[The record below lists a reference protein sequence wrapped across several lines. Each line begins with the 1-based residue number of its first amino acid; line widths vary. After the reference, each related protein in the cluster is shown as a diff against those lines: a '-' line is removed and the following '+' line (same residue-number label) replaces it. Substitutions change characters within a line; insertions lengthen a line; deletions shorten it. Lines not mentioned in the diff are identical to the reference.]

1 MAKLFKSLFGSNEDS
16 IKLGQVNKFIS
27 FENDKLILINP
38 LDNETKPIKIIS
50 FLGNARIG
58 KSTLMNCY
66 LSHKLNQNIKLFNTS
81 NKMDKHC
88 TSGIDMLLVETGEC
102 NLLLLD
108 VQGLDLN
115 NSKDDCKLMLFIYLI
130 SSLIIFN
137 PKTILDNTVLSS
149 LSSLTSIMTYIQNK
163 SNKPVLLFR
172 PRDINQESEYNSDEN
187 LKEMLSETEDQYSNV
202 RCSINKLFT
211 DIQCQATFYLDK
223 KELKLLSNDK
233 FIEFMEEPT
242 NCFKDFCLTL
252 DKIITTLNPSSTD
265 NFNIGVRKII
275 EDINLNKKIDYKIFD
290 ITMREASCD
299 IKEWIFENIDK
310 SQYDVEMFSD
320 GTQQNYDEVIKP
332 RIDYCELILSLFDK
346 RFEKTTPKIRIAFRH
361 EILETFNKHI
371 SAAIKNSSN
380 IAEKELENIYKND
393 ILKYSI
399 KIYHKYHI
407 EDKINYTQEQF
418 IVVITN
424 KIKKTLWLDVK
435 KKEYLI
441 KLENDINDHMKMISD
456 YMLKIKNEY
465 ELFLRTEII
474 KIKTFIKTNGYGLLD
489 DDAEYIY
496 DITKSFSDII
506 NDIIEQFDTNMKSI
520 KYNIYNIEIYLNI
533 IEEFNPHQ
541 MDNSFIYS
549 DIYNILLKDP
559 YMYNDLYSK
568 IDNFVSCYINKEDYV
583 CPNSINTIISELGNK
598 IKPSTDDK
606 YCDNSHCEHPRNY
619 IHMYFC
625 VKYEDD
631 FNKMRKDKI
640 SDILLKM
647 QDKRNIFPTDNLLAK
662 KIYIDSVKLFE
673 LIQEKNS
680 NIKFNKLDIQN
691 FDIIN
696 PNQQELTKYA
706 YIVNNLHIH
715 DIYSEEDFNIKYKDI
730 LPLLNKKTGDKWLD
744 YNINQVIIDILFRKA
759 LEL

>member
-1 MAKLFKSLFGSNEDS
+1 MAKLLKSLFGSNEET
-16 IKLGQVNKFIS
+16 IKLGLVNKFIS
-27 FENDKLILINP
+27 FENEKLMLINP
-38 LDNETKPIKIIS
+38 INDTTKPIKIIS

-88 TSGIDMLLVETGEC
+88 TSGIDMLLVDTKEY

-130 SSLIIFN
+130 SNLIIFN

-172 PRDINQESEYNSDEN
+172 PRDINQDSDYNSEEN

-211 DIQCQATFYLDK
+211 DIQCHPTYYLDK

-233 FIEFMEEPT
+233 FMEFMDET
-242 NCFKDFCLTL
+242 SNCFKDFCLEL

-265 NFNIGVRKII
+265 NFNTNIQTII

-310 SQYDVEMFSD
+310 TQYDVEMFTD
-320 GTQQNYDEVIKP
+320 GTQLNYDTIIKP
-332 RIDYCELILSLFDK
+332 RIDYCELILSLYDK

-380 IAEKELENIYKND
+380 IAEKELENIYKYD
-393 ILKYSI
+393 ILKYSVRV
-399 KIYHKYHI
+399 
-407 EDKINYTQEQF
+407 NYNNTMNSIQEQF
-418 IVVITN
+418 IIKITN
-424 KIKKTLWLDVK
+424 MIKNTVWLDVK
-435 KKEYLI
+435 KKKYLT
-441 KLENDINDHMKMISD
+441 KLDDDITKFKEMISNYILQD
-456 YMLKIKNEY
+456 KNQY
-465 ELFLRTEII
+465 ELFKSTQII
-474 KIKTFIKTNGYGLLD
+474 KIKTFISNYRLID
-489 DDAEYIY
+489 DKYVY
-496 DITKSFSDII
+496 DITTSFSDII
-506 NDIIEQFDTNMKSI
+506 NNIIYLFDTHMSGI
-520 KYNIYNIEIYLNI
+520 KYNIYNIDINLYSI
-533 IEEFNPHQ
+533 DKFNCYK
-541 MDNSFIYS
+541 MDNSLIYS
-549 DIYNILLKDP
+549 DLYDILLKDP
-559 YMYNDLYSK
+559 F
-568 IDNFVSCYINKEDYV
+568 IIVDNLSLSYINKEGYV
-583 CPNSINTIISELGNK
+583 CLNNIETLICKLNDRIQPPI
-598 IKPSTDDK
+598 DD
-606 YCDNSHCEHPRNY
+606 CCIDCNFNQPRNY
-619 IHMYFC
+619 IHMYLC
-625 VKYEDD
+625 VKYEEE

-640 SDILLKM
+640 TDILLKK
-647 QDKRNIFPTDNLLAK
+647 QEKREDFPTDNVLAK
-662 KIYIDSVKLFE
+662 KIFIDSIKLFV

-691 FDIIN
+691 FN
-696 PNQQELTKYA
+696 SNCNQKELTRYA

-715 DIYSEEDFNIKYKDI
+715 DIYSEEEFNIKYKDI
-730 LPLLNKKTGDKWLD
+730 IPFLNKKTGDKWLD
-744 YNINQVIIDILFRKA
+744 YNINEVIIDILFKKA